1 MKDTPRSQLGRIHS
15 GRHQDVQFA
24 TGRGQESPQERARG
38 GGPQSSSANL
48 IVGIDP
54 GLAGTGFALLA
65 EPNRVVACGTV
76 STIPGREGPRLVA
89 IANHLRAL
97 IAEYHP
103 AEASLEELFM
113 GRNATSAIGV
123 AQARGVILTV
133 LEECDVPVF
142 EYKPSQVKIVLT
154 GYGKADKS
162 QIQRMLAAQ
171 VLLPAGKLDE
181 HARDA
186 IAIAVCHARSRKFN
200 GSRPR

>member
-1 MKDTPRSQLGRIHS
+1 MPSEG
-15 GRHQDVQFA
+15 
-24 TGRGQESPQERARG
+24 
-38 GGPQSSSANL
+38 L

-97 IAEYHP
+97 IAEHHP
-103 AEASLEELFM
+103 SEASLEELFM
-113 GRNATSAIGV
+113 GRNATSAMGV
-123 AQARGVILTV
+123 AQARGAILAV
-133 LEECDVPVF
+133 LEECHIPVF
-142 EYKPSQVKIVLT
+142 QYKPSQVKIVLT

-162 QIQRMLAAQ
+162 QIARMIAAQ
-171 VLLPAGKLDE
+171 VKMPEGKIDE

-186 IAIAVCHARSRKFN
+186 VAIAMCHLRSRRF
-200 GSRPR
+200 SSAVQVR